1 LHQLCSKKLAKSWSR
16 KQGELK
22 RGLNHLTVT
31 RTPRQAEAAKSPSGT
46 LRAGPIVVRCALGRA
61 GIRHDKREGDHATPA
76 GAFRLLSV
84 FYQTERVPRQAWLL
98 PMRRIRPS
106 DGWCDDPRSPLYN
119 CRVGLPC
126 RASHE
131 KMWRDDRLYDLVIV
145 LDYNIRPR
153 RKYRG
158 SAIFLHCAGPDY
170 APTEGCIALRPDDL
184 RRLLPRLS
192 RKTVLTIK

>member
-1 LHQLCSKKLAKSWSR
+1 MKLHKICSKKLAKSWSR

-31 RTPRQAEAAKSPSGT
+31 RTSRQAEAAKSPSGT
-46 LRAGPIVVRCALGRA
+46 LRAGPIMVRCALGRA
-61 GIRHDKREGDHATPA
+61 GVKHDKREGDHATPA

-84 FYQTERVPRQAWLL
+84 LFRTVPRQAWLL
-98 PMRRIRPS
+98 PMRPIRPS

-119 CRVGLPC
+119 RRVALPC

-158 SAIFLHCAGPDY
+158 SAIFLHCGGPDY

-192 RKTVLTIK
+192 RNTVLTIR